1 MTVAERWK
9 RRSYIWEKRIQC
21 LNMKC
26 EGEGVVAESTLLEDW
41 GMGDGRAVNRG
52 NEYKREE

>member
-1 MTVAERWK
+1 ME